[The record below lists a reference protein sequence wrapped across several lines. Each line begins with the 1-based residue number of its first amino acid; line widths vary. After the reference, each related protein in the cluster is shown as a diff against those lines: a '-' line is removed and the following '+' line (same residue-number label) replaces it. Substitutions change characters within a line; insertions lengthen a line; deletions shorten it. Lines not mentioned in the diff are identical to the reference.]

1 MLLYAPLSQA
11 TAGMAGK
18 KKEGVLRAWH
28 TLAWTSR
35 ICTRPVRR
43 AVSTPGAGETCSLP
57 TLDPRGRGRNMAVA
71 AMTRPGWRGRVPRR
85 AFRVSAATP
94 ALPAHGRARHGAS
107 RSKGDRTLLRC
118 RKSLRPRSPP
128 GMRRLRKLQVPVTDL
143 LCGCVRRHTQ
153 RLAGRGGAAMAAMRA
168 HSVDAP
174 PREKRRAAPIGLM
187 TVHVTVTTSD
197 VVSPRGRL
205 ARPCG
210 AVSGAA
216 AHRGCSGG
224 WWGVL
229 GAVDCL
235 VAAHGRPLRTV
246 P

>member
-1 MLLYAPLSQA
+1 MKSALQDGAHLLLYAPLSQA

-43 AVSTPGAGETCSLP
+43 EVSTPGAGETCSLP

-128 GMRRLRKLQVPVTDL
+128 VS
-143 LCGCVRRHTQ
+143 GCVAFASCRYRSRICFADASGGTPSASQAEEEPRWLQCVRTAWTRR
-153 RLAGRGGAAMAAMRA
+153 RA
-168 HSVDAP
+168 KRDAP
-174 PREKRRAAPIGLM
+174 LRA
-187 TVHVTVTTSD
+187 V
-197 VVSPRGRL
+197 
-205 ARPCG
+205 
-210 AVSGAA
+210 
-216 AHRGCSGG
+216 
-224 WWGVL
+224 
-229 GAVDCL
+229 
-235 VAAHGRPLRTV
+235 
-246 P
+246 